1 MKRIMRIFLFFI
13 IAVMMKVTALAMPN
27 LYSSPDD
34 SIFSYMQRAMRFNE
48 LYPQEKVY
56 LHFDNTGYF
65 KGETMWFQ
73 AYVVRADNGQ
83 LSDLSKIVYVELLD
97 PAGNIIEK
105 EIVKIEDGVGYGDI
119 QLDSIIFVTG
129 FYEVRA
135 YTRYMTNWA
144 TGGAVDKKS
153 GYALDEIPKT
163 YLSWFKKDK
172 VSEGTSYL
180 PGIFSRVFPIFKK
193 PETEGDYSHP
203 AIDTLSYRYRLPDRE
218 FVEDTLGNLEGLG
231 RKGRKAKNYVVNF
244 YPEGG
249 DLVEGMRSRV
259 AFEVID
265 RETLEHQKVVGMVI
279 NKKDN
284 MLAIAQT
291 DANGRGMFDII
302 PDTSDLQFIIT
313 DSNHKKHEFEL
324 PEVKN
329 EGCVIRMNTLDDAEI
344 TALLQCSDAI
354 VGRKLGYVIMNE
366 GNIVVADTVTA
377 DAWMEFKWRRAEM
390 KPGVNQ
396 LTIFT
401 ADGHIQA
408 ERRFFICPT
417 LTEENNITIT
427 IDSDSVLKPCGK
439 VRLQLTTA
447 PHARLSFSAMDAGTL
462 NNGKSGDIRTYMLLG
477 SDIRGFIAHPEY
489 YFEKDDRLHRM
500 AADTLML
507 VQGWRRY
514 NWEQMTDP
522 HPMEGKRQIIE
533 DQQYVYG
540 RLGDSQLIWLKKH
553 PVDSVKVHVTL
564 WNREQ
569 GRSLLGD
576 AITDKFGNYAL
587 RINEPVWGDFKMD
600 MKTMIDGKLKTF
612 TIMVDR
618 QFRPSLRTIMMEE
631 SKRIPVPEAN
641 LFQRKTYEQVEDT
654 DPDNSPL
661 RIKVGKRQFVTKTVK
676 VTSRRRYFTDP
687 GIGWFG
693 ELNARRY
700 AQIYYDMEEITQ
712 DMLDRGEIVPTWQ
725 DFLEKVNPSFRVI
738 DHSLIRDDGTLHT
751 GLIPIDDRHSSPL
764 TNIQYNNKNANVIIG
779 NYSPMEDPI
788 FIDDIKS
795 IYISHNPSSSI
806 YTIWIFPFATYSTE
820 SKKGR
825 RSTWFHGYS
834 IPSTFQ
840 MDDYSVLPPMEDFRR
855 TLYWA
860 PNLQTDVTGRTTV
873 EFYNNSSCQQMY
885 ISAEGIGDEG
895 GFIAYDKTHDAYKL
909 EEIKEFVND
918 DESEKREVKSE
929 KSLQDSIA
937 SRSTLH
943 ASLSTPPLGEDGR
956 GLFQA
961 IVIDKNTRERI
972 PHAHVYVDA
981 DNGTMTNLDGQF
993 VINAR
998 PIDQLR
1004 ISFIGYETLVVSAS
1018 ELTLASDSI
1027 MPVLALSPAHNMLS
1041 EVVVEPVDQ
1050 IIRRIISNY
1059 NDEINKKKRKTSRF
1073 YYRQNTQALGNSTEY
1088 TEAFFNANSALSIRN
1103 LSLINGRY
1111 AYIDHDS
1118 LSKYQNVNNFQFITQ
1133 MPLRGGTQGHISDM
1147 IGPIELFYQNFYDV
1161 SLETLSN
1168 PTTGKATHY
1177 KIHFTPKTHILKT
1190 IVEATLYV
1198 TPVTY
1203 QIERYEGTIHNLF
1216 VRDSLGRRFPLIA
1229 NFDITYTHDR
1239 KFTEVQSVV
1248 ANATAMYDGI
1258 PYEFSSLLFNTGKL
1272 KEASKQAVRNSS
1284 KLREVIDKTKYNARF
1299 WKDNEIVKRTDL
1311 ENSIIEM
1318 MEKKN
1323 LFSNYK

>member
-1 MKRIMRIFLFFI
+1 
-13 IAVMMKVTALAMPN
+13 A
-27 LYSSPDD
+27 
-34 SIFSYMQRAMRFNE
+34 
-48 LYPQEKVY
+48 
-56 LHFDNTGYF
+56 
-65 KGETMWFQ
+65 
-73 AYVVRADNGQ
+73 
-83 LSDLSKIVYVELLD
+83 
-97 PAGNIIEK
+97 
-105 EIVKIEDGVGYGDI
+105 
-119 QLDSIIFVTG
+119 
-129 FYEVRA
+129 
-135 YTRYMTNWA
+135 
-144 TGGAVDKKS
+144 
-153 GYALDEIPKT
+153 
-163 YLSWFKKDK
+163 
-172 VSEGTSYL
+172 
-180 PGIFSRVFPIFKK
+180 
-193 PETEGDYSHP
+193 
-203 AIDTLSYRYRLPDRE
+203 
-218 FVEDTLGNLEGLG
+218 
-231 RKGRKAKNYVVNF
+231 
-244 YPEGG
+244 
-249 DLVEGMRSRV
+249 
-259 AFEVID
+259 
-265 RETLEHQKVVGMVI
+265 
-279 NKKDN
+279 
-284 MLAIAQT
+284 
-291 DANGRGMFDII
+291 
-302 PDTSDLQFIIT
+302 
-313 DSNHKKHEFEL
+313 
-324 PEVKN
+324 
-329 EGCVIRMNTLDDAEI
+329 
-344 TALLQCSDAI
+344 
-354 VGRKLGYVIMNE
+354 
-366 GNIVVADTVTA
+366 A

-427 IDSDSVLKPCGK
+427 IDTDSVLKPCGK
-439 VRLQLTTA
+439 VRLHLNTA

-514 NWEQMTDP
+514 NWEQMTDT

-553 PVDSVKVHVTL
+553 PVDSVQVHVTL

-587 RINEPVWGDFKMD
+587 RINEPVYGDFKMD
-600 MKTMIDGKLKTF
+600 MKTMIEGKLKTF

-618 QFRPSLRTIMMEE
+618 QFRPSLRTIMKEE

-641 LFQRKTYEQVEDT
+641 LFRRKTYEQVADT
-654 DPDNSPL
+654 DPDNSPF

-676 VTSRRRYFTDP
+676 VTSRRRYWTDP

-751 GLIPIDDRHSSPL
+751 GHIPIDDRHSSPL
-764 TNIQYNNKNANVIIG
+764 TNIQYNNKNAEVIIG

-806 YTIWIFPFATYSTE
+806 YTIWIFPFPTYSTE
-820 SKKGR
+820 SNKGR

-885 ISAEGIGDEG
+885 ISAEGVGEEG
-895 GFIAYDKTHDAYKL
+895 GFIAYDNTHDAYKL
-909 EEIKEFVND
+909 EEIKEFVT
-918 DESEKREVKSE
+918 ESEKGE
-929 KSLQDSIA
+929 KSLPDSIA

-943 ASLSTPPLGEDGR
+943 TSHSTLPEDGR

-961 IVIDKNTRERI
+961 VVIDKNTRERI

-1059 NDEINKKKRKTSRF
+1059 N
-1073 YYRQNTQALGNSTEY
+1073 
-1088 TEAFFNANSALSIRN
+1088 
-1103 LSLINGRY
+1103 
-1111 AYIDHDS
+1111 
-1118 LSKYQNVNNFQFITQ
+1118 
-1133 MPLRGGTQGHISDM
+1133 
-1147 IGPIELFYQNFYDV
+1147 
-1161 SLETLSN
+1161 
-1168 PTTGKATHY
+1168 
-1177 KIHFTPKTHILKT
+1177 
-1190 IVEATLYV
+1190 
-1198 TPVTY
+1198 
-1203 QIERYEGTIHNLF
+1203 
-1216 VRDSLGRRFPLIA
+1216 
-1229 NFDITYTHDR
+1229 
-1239 KFTEVQSVV
+1239 
-1248 ANATAMYDGI
+1248 
-1258 PYEFSSLLFNTGKL
+1258 
-1272 KEASKQAVRNSS
+1272 
-1284 KLREVIDKTKYNARF
+1284 
-1299 WKDNEIVKRTDL
+1299 
-1311 ENSIIEM
+1311 
-1318 MEKKN
+1318 
-1323 LFSNYK
+1323 